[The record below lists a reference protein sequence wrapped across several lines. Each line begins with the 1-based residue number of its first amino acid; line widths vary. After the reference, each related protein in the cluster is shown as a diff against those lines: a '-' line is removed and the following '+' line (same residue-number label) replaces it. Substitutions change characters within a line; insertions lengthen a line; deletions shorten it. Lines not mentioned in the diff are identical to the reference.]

1 MKLNKLIF
9 AAAALLVLGC
19 GKKGTEDVL
28 VPEKGSY
35 TGTVTVVYQGSDF
48 DNENIKV
55 DFIPSADGKT
65 ADIVLN
71 QIRFVPNMP
80 VQIDVTVPDVT
91 LQADEKVI
99 VLSCARVVPLALGG
113 EYPRYTV
120 TDLKGKIVGDEM
132 TFSLK
137 FGDSP
142 TSFRGTK

>member
-9 AAAALLVLGC
+9 AAAALLMLGC

-55 DFIPSADGKT
+55 DFIPAADGKT
-65 ADIVLN
+65 ASIVLN
-71 QIRFVPNMP
+71 QIRFVPQMP
-80 VQIDVTVPDVT
+80 VTIDVTIPDVT
-91 LQADEKVI
+91 LQADEKEI

-113 EYPRYTV
+113 
-120 TDLKGKIVGDEM
+120 
-132 TFSLK
+132 
-137 FGDSP
+137 
-142 TSFRGTK
+142 

>member
-9 AAAALLVLGC
+9 AAAALLMLGC

-55 DFIPSADGKT
+55 DFIPAADGKT
-65 ADIVLN
+65 ASIVLN
-71 QIRFVPNMP
+71 QIRFVPQMP
-80 VQIDVTVPDVT
+80 VTIDVTIPDVT
-91 LQADEKVI
+91 LQADEKEI

>member
-120 TDLKGKIVGDEM
+120 TDLKGNIVGDEM

>member
-9 AAAALLVLGC
+9 AAAALLMLGC

-80 VQIDVTVPDVT
+80 VTIDVTVPGVT
-91 LQADEKVI
+91 LQPGEKDI
-99 VLSCARVVPLALGG
+99 VLTCARVVPLALGG

-120 TDLKGKIVGDEM
+120 TDLKGKIVGNEM
-132 TFSLK
+132 TFSLN

>member
-1 MKLNKLIF
+1 MNMRNILLT
-9 AAAALLVLGC
+9 AVALVILGC
-19 GKKGTEDVL
+19 GKT
-28 VPEKGSY
+28 GSEEPITPKEGAY
-35 TGTVTVVYQGSDF
+35 TGTVSVAYDGSTF

-55 DFIPSADGKT
+55 DFMPAADGKT

-71 QIRFVPNMP
+71 QIRFVPQMP
-80 VQIDVTVPDVT
+80 VTIDVTIPDVT
-91 LQADEKVI
+91 LQADEKEI

-120 TDLKGKIVGDEM
+120 TDLKGKILGDEM